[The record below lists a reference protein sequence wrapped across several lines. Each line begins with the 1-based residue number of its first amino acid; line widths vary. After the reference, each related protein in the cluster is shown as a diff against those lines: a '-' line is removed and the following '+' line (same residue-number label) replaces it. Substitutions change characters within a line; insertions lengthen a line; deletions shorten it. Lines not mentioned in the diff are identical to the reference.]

1 MRTHL
6 NTLFV
11 TRENVYLRKDG
22 AAVEVRQEGQTLLRV
37 PLHNLDGII
46 CMNWDASASSQLMA
60 GCAEAG
66 VTLSFC
72 NPYGRFLAATRGF
85 AHGNVMLRREQY
97 RQADHSEDCLRIAG
111 PMIAAKLANSR
122 VILRRAIRDY
132 GQNARIDQICRYLA
146 NEAESAASISSL
158 DTLRGTEG
166 EAASRYFSAFPEL
179 IRSPGFEM
187 NGRSRRPPL
196 DRVNALLSF
205 CYSLLAHDC
214 RSASESVGLDPAV
227 GFLHRDRPGR
237 PSLALDLMEE
247 LRPVLA
253 DRCVLT
259 LINTRQISPSDFVT
273 RESGAVELKEDSR
286 KTVLTAWQERKQDE
300 FVHPVLNEKVTY
312 GLLPFIQARLLAKT
326 IRADFDVYPAF
337 LYK

>member
-22 AAVEVRQEGQTLLRV
+22 AAVEVRQEGETLLRV
-37 PLHNLDGII
+37 PLHNLDGIV
-46 CMNWDASASSQLMA
+46 CMSWDASASSQLMA

-72 NPYGRFLAATRGF
+72 NPYGRFLVATRGF
-85 AHGNVMLRREQY
+85 VQGNVLLRREQY
-97 RQADHSEDCLRIAG
+97 RQADDPETCCRIAG
-111 PMIAAKLANSR
+111 PMIAAKLANCR
-122 VILRRAIRDY
+122 TVLRRALRDH
-132 GQNARIDQICRYLA
+132 GGNAELDQACRYLA
-146 NEAESAASISSL
+146 RKAERACSVPDL
-158 DTLRGTEG
+158 DELRGTEG
-166 EAASRYFSAFPEL
+166 ESASRYFSVFSHCIRVPE
-179 IRSPGFEM
+179 FEM
-187 NGRSRRPPL
+187 NGRSRRPPK

-214 RSASESVGLDPAV
+214 RSALESVGLDPAV

-247 LRPVLA
+247 LRPVIA
-253 DRCVLT
+253 DRCL
-259 LINTRQISPSDFVT
+259 LALLNNRQITAEDFVV

-286 KTVLTAWQERKQDE
+286 KSVLTAWQERKQDE
-300 FVHPVLNEKVTY
+300 FTHPVLNEKITY

-326 IRADFDVYPAF
+326 IRNDLEVYPAF
-337 LYK
+337 LYR

>member
-22 AAVEVRQEGQTLLRV
+22 AAVEVRQEGETLLRV
-37 PLHNLDGII
+37 PLHNLDGIV
-46 CMNWDASASSQLMA
+46 CMSWDASASSQLMA
-60 GCAEAG
+60 ACAEAG

-72 NPYGRFLAATRGF
+72 NPYGRFLVATRGF
-85 AHGNVMLRREQY
+85 VQGNVLLRRDQF
-97 RQADHSEDCLRIAG
+97 RQADDLDACLQIAS
-111 PMIAAKLANSR
+111 PMIAAKLANCR
-122 VILRRAIRDY
+122 TVLRRALRDY
-132 GQNARIDQICRYLA
+132 GNNPLLEQTCQFLA
-146 NEAESAASISSL
+146 HQAQSACTTPNL
-158 DTLRGTEG
+158 DTLRGLEG
-166 EAASRYFSAFPEL
+166 DAASRYFSAFPEL
-179 IRSPGFEM
+179 MRSPGFEM
-187 NGRSRRPPL
+187 SGRNRRPPT

-214 RSASESVGLDPAV
+214 RSALESVGLDPAV

-259 LINTRQISPSDFVT
+259 LINTRKISPSDFVT

-300 FVHPVLNEKVTY
+300 FSHPVLNEKISY

-326 IRADFDVYPAF
+326 IRKEFEIYPAF

>member
-6 NTLFV
+6 NTLFI

-22 AAVEVRQEGQTLLRV
+22 AAVEVRQEGETLLRV
-37 PLHNLDGII
+37 PLHNLEGIV
-46 CMNWDASASSQLMA
+46 CLSWDASASAQLMA

-72 NPYGRFLAATRGF
+72 NPYGKFLVAARGF
-85 AHGNVMLRREQY
+85 THGNVLLRREQY
-97 RQADHSEDCLRIAG
+97 RKADDEPACLTIAG
-111 PMIAAKLANSR
+111 PMIAAKLANCR
-122 VILRRAIRDY
+122 TVLRRAIRDH
-132 GQNARIDQICRYLA
+132 GENPEMDSVCRYLA
-146 NEAESAASISSL
+146 REASNACSVPEL
-158 DTLRGTEG
+158 DRLRGVEG
-166 EAASRYFSAFPEL
+166 EAASRYFSVLPQC
-179 IRSPGFEM
+179 IRATGFEM
-187 NGRSRRPPL
+187 NGRTRRPPK

-205 CYSLLAHDC
+205 AYSLLAHDC
-214 RSASESVGLDPAV
+214 RSALETVGLDPAV

-253 DRCVLT
+253 DRCVLA
-259 LINTRQISPSDFVT
+259 LLNNRQIAPDDLVV

-286 KTVLTAWQERKQDE
+286 KKVLTFWQERKQDS
-300 FVHPVLNEKVTY
+300 FTHPVLDEKITY
-312 GLLPFIQARLLAKT
+312 GLLPFIQARLLAKA
-326 IRADFDVYPAF
+326 IRGDLETYPAF